1 MTTTG
6 GSVGGSAAPDGSPRA
21 GDGGP
26 TPVSASRSTLSRIMT
41 SRDVNLLGTVHG
53 GVVMKL
59 VDDAAGVAAAR
70 HSRGN
75 AVTAAMDEMVFLRPV
90 RIGDLV
96 HVHAQ
101 VNWAGRTSMEVGV
114 RVTAE
119 RWNETAPADHVASAY
134 LVFVAVDERGNF
146 EWPSAEGGGFV
157 AQQVSEVSVDKEAL
171 KEAVRLGKNC
181 EVKTWEQ
188 VHQDAPVAFVFDL
201 IAVPDK
207 SLSQL
212 VPNSE

>member
-41 SRDVNLLGTVHG
+41 SLDVNLLGTVHG

-119 RWNETAPADHVASAY
+119 RWNETAPAEHVASAY
-134 LVFVAVDERGNF
+134 LVFVAVDEQGEPRTVPPLVT
-146 EWPSAEGGGFV
+146 EDDTDRRREAE
-157 AQQVSEVSVDKEAL
+157 ARIRRSH
-171 KEAVRLGKNC
+171 RLARRA
-181 EVKTWEQ
+181 E
-188 VHQDAPVAFVFDL
+188 
-201 IAVPDK
+201 IAASRAARD
-207 SLSQL
+207 
-212 VPNSE
+212 